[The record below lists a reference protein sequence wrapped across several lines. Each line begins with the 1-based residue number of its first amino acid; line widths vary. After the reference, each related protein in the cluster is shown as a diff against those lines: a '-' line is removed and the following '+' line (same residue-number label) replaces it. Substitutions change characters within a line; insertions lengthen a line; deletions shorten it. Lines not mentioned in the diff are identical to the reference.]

1 MTTPQEPLVLDAVL
15 ARNERAS
22 DTVNALCNGTER
34 WVMRVPAQPDRD
46 PDLVISASLSDVPA
60 LVTELTQARDE
71 AAELR
76 AAVQAFVDK
85 YFQPG
90 SKADRPDYSL
100 MVTAADVFA
109 LREAL
114 RVRERATV
122 ARDDAAELK
131 AQFHEWWSAYVN
143 VASRL
148 GMTSVDDAGRL
159 GAVATAEE
167 LNAEITRR
175 ERNAAELRAAAEE
188 ALEAIKHQQRDP
200 AYHSAYLLL
209 QRAARRLRAA
219 LAASE
224 GQP

>member
-22 DTVNALCNGTER
+22 DTVAALCNGTER

-122 ARDDAAELK
+122 ARDDAAELMGADLDK
-131 AQFHEWWSAYVN
+131 MACH
-143 VASRL
+143 L
-148 GMTSVDDAGRL
+148 DAAL
-159 GAVATAEE
+159 
-167 LNAEITRR
+167 
-175 ERNAAELRAAAEE
+175 
-188 ALEAIKHQQRDP
+188 LEANE
-200 AYHSAYLLL
+200 
-209 QRAARRLRAA
+209 LRAA
-219 LAASE
+219 LAEVMRVIGQHDDRGPHILPTAIWQRARAALDKAE
-224 GQP
+224 GES